1 MRLEENSVC
10 EQKQKTTLNNLEIE
24 SETMWQTLE
33 NTHES
38 ELRQRRKNGGNK
50 KNEGIAEGNKWEIGD

>member
-1 MRLEENSVC
+1 MKLEENSVYD
-10 EQKQKTTLNNLEIE
+10 EKQKTTLNKLEIK

-33 NTHES
+33 NAHER

-50 KNEGIAEGNKWEIGD
+50 KMKE